1 MRPSDLITPQM
12 LPPAQAE
19 ALPALPP
26 QAEARGSGAKAP
38 EPTAGAWG
46 RGQGQTGRRWELQH
60 VRGGRRA
67 AGPALPRMAHPR
79 PRFPHCL
86 GRRVCLV
93 EAGGAAHW
101 RPNSGPAWALRAT
114 RTVSLQVSDVT
125 CTSRST

>member
-46 RGQGQTGRRWELQH
+46 RGRRADGQTVGTAARERRETGCGPSSAQDGPPESLLPSLPGPP
-60 VRGGRRA
+60 RLSCGGRS
-67 AGPALPRMAHPR
+67 GCTL
-79 PRFPHCL
+79 
-86 GRRVCLV
+86 
-93 EAGGAAHW
+93 EA
-101 RPNSGPAWALRAT
+101 
-114 RTVSLQVSDVT
+114 
-125 CTSRST
+125 